1 MTVENTSFSGQR
13 APCGGIVDG
22 ERHVDRDEDCLL
34 TDDYSYACGCR
45 QTRHEYHD
53 GSFSQL
59 VIHHDGTVLVDEF
72 LSAD

>member
-1 MTVENTSFSGQR
+1 MVENTSFSGQR